1 MNKTFIDP
9 CKGNLVG
16 SIKDFAIHKANQIAT
31 AFTMIAVT
39 FIITCIFVGI
49 LFNSEREMTM
59 DKKNV
64 MKALS
69 LCGTG
74 SESCTGC
81 PYYAM
86 GGCDRHMCDDALALL
101 KADEKANEKPAYH
114 KAFIFTK
121 RDNLVKYFW
130 CKPALPNQEYYA
142 REREIQLILLVRFEN
157 GKCICRIKCPIN
169 PLPIKGEFQCVSTSE
184 MFKLLTSM
192 GWTYKAKYGIGM
204 FR

>member
-1 MNKTFIDP
+1 
-9 CKGNLVG
+9 
-16 SIKDFAIHKANQIAT
+16 
-31 AFTMIAVT
+31 
-39 FIITCIFVGI
+39 
-49 LFNSEREMTM
+49 M
-59 DKKNV
+59 DKENV

-74 SESCTGC
+74 SETCTGC
-81 PYYAM
+81 PYYGMA
-86 GGCDRHMCDDALALL
+86 GCDRHMCDDALALI
-101 KADEKANEKPAYH
+101 KTDEKANEKPTYH
-114 KAFIFTK
+114 QAIIFTK

-130 CKPALPNQEYYA
+130 SKHSMSNQEYYA

-184 MFKLLTSM
+184 MSKLLTSM

>member
-1 MNKTFIDP
+1 
-9 CKGNLVG
+9 
-16 SIKDFAIHKANQIAT
+16 
-31 AFTMIAVT
+31 
-39 FIITCIFVGI
+39 
-49 LFNSEREMTM
+49 M
-59 DKKNV
+59 DKTNV

-74 SESCTGC
+74 SKSCAVC
-81 PYYAM
+81 PYYNM
-86 GGCDRHMCDDALALL
+86 GDCDRHMCDDALDLL

-121 RDNLVKYFW
+121 RDNLLKWFYVNGYKYAQGANMEYSD
-130 CKPALPNQEYYA
+130 KYKKMEALYA
-142 REREIQLILLVRFEN
+142 TEREIQLILLVRYEN

-184 MFKLLTSM
+184 MSKLLTSM
-192 GWTYKAKYGIGM
+192 GWTYKEKYGIEM